1 MKSQRY
7 TLQTKMRIYKI
18 SVEEMATLTGLSV
31 ADVNKGIEYGS
42 FGAMPEYTTIVNML
56 NEFEEIV
63 KLKKEKMLNVWENT
77 HIEIG
82 KS

>member
-56 NEFEEIV
+56 NEVEEIV

>member
-1 MKSQRY
+1 
-7 TLQTKMRIYKI
+7 MRIYKI
-18 SVEEMATLTGLSV
+18 SVEDMATLTGLSV

-63 KLKKEKMLNVWENT
+63 KLKKEKMLTVWENT
-77 HIEIG
+77 HIETG

>member
-18 SVEEMATLTGLSV
+18 STEEMATLTGLSV

-63 KLKKEKMLNVWENT
+63 KLKKEKMLNVWRNT
-77 HIEIG
+77 HIETGI
-82 KS
+82 S

>member
-7 TLQTKMRIYKI
+7 TLQSKMRIYKI
-18 SVEEMATLTGLSV
+18 SIEEMATLTGLSV

-63 KLKKEKMLNVWENT
+63 KLKKEKMLNVWRNT
-77 HIEIG
+77 HIETGI
-82 KS
+82 S

>member
-7 TLQTKMRIYKI
+7 TLQMKMRIYKI
-18 SVEEMATLTGLSV
+18 SIEEMATLTGLSV

-63 KLKKEKMLNVWENT
+63 KLKKEKMLNVWRNT
-77 HIEIG
+77 HIETGI
-82 KS
+82 S

>member
-7 TLQTKMRIYKI
+7 TLQMKMRIYKI
-18 SVEEMATLTGLSV
+18 SIEEMATLTGLSV

-63 KLKKEKMLNVWENT
+63 KLKKEKMLTVWENT
-77 HIEIG
+77 HIENG

>member
-18 SVEEMATLTGLSV
+18 SVEEMATLTGLSIT
-31 ADVNKGIEYGS
+31 DVNRGIEYGS
-42 FGAMPEYTTIVNML
+42 FGAMPEYTTIVNLL

-63 KLKKEKMLNVWENT
+63 KLKKEKMLIVWENT
-77 HIEIG
+77 HMETG

>member
-7 TLQTKMRIYKI
+7 TLQMKMRIYKI
-18 SVEEMATLTGLSV
+18 SIEEMATLTGLSIT
-31 ADVNKGIEYGS
+31 DVNRGIEYGS

-63 KLKKEKMLNVWENT
+63 KLKKEKMLNVWRNT
-77 HIEIG
+77 HIET
-82 KS
+82 

>member
-7 TLQTKMRIYKI
+7 TLQIKMRIYKI
-18 SVEEMATLTGLSV
+18 SIEEMATLTGLSV

-63 KLKKEKMLNVWENT
+63 KLKKEKMLNVWRYT
-77 HIEIG
+77 HIETGI
-82 KS
+82 S

>member
-7 TLQTKMRIYKI
+7 TLQIKMRIYKI
-18 SVEEMATLTGLSV
+18 SIEEMATLTGLSV

-63 KLKKEKMLNVWENT
+63 KLKKEKMLTVWENT
-77 HIEIG
+77 HIETG

>member
-7 TLQTKMRIYKI
+7 TLQMKMRIYKI
-18 SVEEMATLTGLSV
+18 SIEEMATLTGLSV

-63 KLKKEKMLNVWENT
+63 KLKKEKMLNVWRKT
-77 HIEIG
+77 HIETGI
-82 KS
+82 S

>member
-7 TLQTKMRIYKI
+7 TLQMKMRIFKI
-18 SVEEMATLTGLSV
+18 SIEEMATLTGLSV

-63 KLKKEKMLNVWENT
+63 KLKKEKMLNVWRKT
-77 HIEIG
+77 HIETGI
-82 KS
+82 S

>member
-18 SVEEMATLTGLSV
+18 SVEEMATLSGLSV

-42 FGAMPEYTTIVNML
+42 FGAMPEYTTLHHML
-56 NEFEEIV
+56 SE
-63 KLKKEKMLNVWENT
+63 
-77 HIEIG
+77 
-82 KS
+82 

>member
-7 TLQTKMRIYKI
+7 TLQMKMRIYKI
-18 SVEEMATLTGLSV
+18 SIEEMAILTGLSV

-42 FGAMPEYTTIVNML
+42 FGAMPEYTT
-56 NEFEEIV
+56 EIV
-63 KLKKEKMLNVWENT
+63 KLKKEKMLNVWRNT
-77 HIEIG
+77 HIETG

>member
-7 TLQTKMRIYKI
+7 TLQMKMRIYKMSI
-18 SVEEMATLTGLSV
+18 EEMATLTGLSV

-63 KLKKEKMLNVWENT
+63 KLKKEKMLNVWRNT
-77 HIEIG
+77 HIETGI
-82 KS
+82 S

>member
-7 TLQTKMRIYKI
+7 TLQMKMRIYKI
-18 SVEEMATLTGLSV
+18 SIEEMAILTGLSV

-63 KLKKEKMLNVWENT
+63 KLKKEKMLNAWRNT
-77 HIEIG
+77 HIETG

>member
-7 TLQTKMRIYKI
+7 TLQMKMRIYKI
-18 SVEEMATLTGLSV
+18 SVEDMATLTGLSIT
-31 ADVNKGIEYGS
+31 DVNNGIEYGS

-63 KLKKEKMLNVWENT
+63 KLKKEKMLNVWRNT
-77 HIEIG
+77 HIETG

>member
-7 TLQTKMRIYKI
+7 TLQMKMRIYKI
-18 SVEEMATLTGLSV
+18 SVEDMATLTGLSV

-63 KLKKEKMLNVWENT
+63 KLKKEKMLTVWENI
-77 HIEIG
+77 HIENG